1 MIAFLRDNMRWLGA
15 GFLLTFAAAFG
26 QTWFISLFAGEIK
39 SAHGLTDGGWGS
51 LYTVATLSSAALLFA
66 RGALA
71 DTMPLARLAP
81 IMALLFAL
89 SAVTMAFAN
98 SIWMLGLAVFGLRF
112 CGQGMFG
119 HIAMTAMGRW
129 FRARRGRAVAT
140 ATLGHP
146 AGEFVI
152 PLIAIACIAA
162 FGGRATWLT
171 VAALLALVVAPSLAL
186 LLSRGRAPE
195 GSIQGEDGAPGLNGI
210 QWTRGQALGHWLFF
224 ALMPMIVTGGF
235 IGTSVYFHMVHIAD
249 VKNWT
254 LVQMAPGYPTYAV
267 MAVIGALLGGWASD
281 RFGPER
287 LLPYFVLPMG
297 VGVALIAPA
306 TSANVWFVA
315 LACLGLSNGV
325 GSSLTGTLLP
335 AVYGVKHLGSV
346 RSLVTTVMVVS
357 TAVGPGITGLLIDA
371 GIDFP
376 DQCIAMGAWCLGV
389 SVVGYFTMR
398 GIRREMPE
406 PYSDGTTTD
415 SAGVSSGSV
424 AMRK

>member
-39 SAHGLTDGGWGS
+39 ATHGLTDGGWGS

-71 DTMPLARLAP
+71 DTMPLARLATL
-81 IMALLFAL
+81 IALLFA
-89 SAVTMAFAN
+89 AAAITMAFAN
-98 SIWMLGLAVFGLRF
+98 SIWMLGIAVFGLRF

-140 ATLGHP
+140 ATLGNP

-152 PLIAIACIAA
+152 PLIAIACIAT

-171 VAALLALVVAPSLAL
+171 VAAILACVVAPALWL
-186 LLSRGRAPE
+186 LLSRERAPE
-195 GSIQGEDGAPGLNGI
+195 GTLTSDGMPGLRGL
-210 QWTRGQALGHWLFF
+210 QWTRKQALGHWLFP
-224 ALMPMIVTGGF
+224 ALMPIVVTGGF
-235 IGTSVYFHMVHIAD
+235 ISTSVYFHMVHIAD
-249 VKNWT
+249 VKGWT
-254 LVQMAPGYPTYAV
+254 LLEMAPGYPTFAV

-297 VGVALIAPA
+297 VGVTLIAPA
-306 TSANVWFVA
+306 TDVRLWFVA

-325 GSSLTGTLLP
+325 GSSLTGALLP
-335 AVYGVKHLGSV
+335 AIYGVRNLGAV
-346 RSLVTTVMVVS
+346 RSLITTVMVIS
-357 TAVGPGITGLLIDA
+357 TAIGPGLTGLLIDA
-371 GIDFP
+371 GIGFP
-376 DQCIAMGAWCLGV
+376 SQCVAMGTWCFAM
-389 SVVGYFTMR
+389 SAVGYFITR
-398 GIRREMPE
+398 GIRRETAAYCE
-406 PYSDGTTTD
+406 TGTSIA
-415 SAGVSSGSV
+415 SAGASSEPV
-424 AMRK
+424 ANSK

>member
-39 SAHGLTDGGWGS
+39 ATHGLTDGGWGS

-71 DTMPLARLAP
+71 DTMPLARLATL
-81 IMALLFAL
+81 IALLFA
-89 SAVTMAFAN
+89 AAAITMAFAN
-98 SIWMLGLAVFGLRF
+98 SIWMLGIAVFGLRF

-146 AGEFVI
+146 AGEFLI

-171 VAALLALVVAPSLAL
+171 VAALLACVVAPALWL
-186 LLSRGRAPE
+186 LLSRERAPE
-195 GSIQGEDGAPGLNGI
+195 GTLTSDGMPGLRDL
-210 QWTRGQALGHWLFF
+210 QWTRKQALGHWLFP
-224 ALMPMIVTGGF
+224 ALMPIVVTGGF
-235 IGTSVYFHMVHIAD
+235 ISTSVYFHMVHIAD
-249 VKNWT
+249 VKGWT
-254 LVQMAPGYPTYAV
+254 LLSMAPGYPTFAV

-281 RFGPER
+281 RFGPDR

-306 TSANVWFVA
+306 TSVSVWFLA

-325 GSSLTGTLLP
+325 GSSLTGALLP
-335 AVYGVKHLGSV
+335 TVYGVKHLGSV

-357 TAVGPGITGLLIDA
+357 TAIGPGITGLLIDA

-376 DQCIAMGAWCLGV
+376 EQCVAMGVWCLGV
-389 SVVGYFTMR
+389 SVVGYFIMR
-398 GIRREMPE
+398 GIRREMPY

-415 SAGVSSGSV
+415 SAGVSSVSV
-424 AMRK
+424 AIRK